1 MKQERM
7 VRGILASTAILG
19 IAAAPPPKLLVDRPA
34 AAAPELLVLGSPH
47 LGNPARDIADPDV
60 PNVLAPDR
68 QKQIETIIDDLARF
82 RPTHIAIEWEVSEQD
97 KLDKAYADYL
107 AGRRAARADEI
118 DQIAFRLGKKLGLK
132 RIDAADWFKEPPG
145 KDSDYDFET
154 WAKQHGEQARLDA
167 ITGRLKALSQRQTA
181 AMRCTDVA
189 SWYDR
194 VNTPAHRAE
203 DNRAYFDFAL
213 LGDATANPGA
223 TWVGNWHARNL
234 HIFANLVRIAKR
246 PDDRVLVLFG
256 AGHGFLLDRFARD
269 SGAFRVVD
277 TMRYLPAGQRLKKAG
292 C

>member
-1 MKQERM
+1 MRRNVI
-7 VRGILASTAILG
+7 VRAALSAAALIAT
-19 IAAAPPPKLLVDRPA
+19 AAAPSPKLLVERTPA
-34 AAAPELLVLGSPH
+34 TAPALLVLGSPH
-47 LGNPARDIADPDV
+47 LGNPDRDLADPDV
-60 PNVLAPDR
+60 PDVLTPDR
-68 QKQIETIIDDLARF
+68 QKQIEQVVDALARF
-82 RPTHIAIEWEVSEQD
+82 RPTHIAIEWEVSKQD
-97 KLDKAYADYL
+97 TLDKAYADYL

-145 KDSDYDFET
+145 KDSDYDFQA

-167 ITGRLKALSQRQTA
+167 ITGRLKALSKAETA

-194 VNTPAHRAE
+194 VNTPAFRAK
-203 DNRAYFDFAL
+203 DNRAYFDTTL
-213 LGDATANPGA
+213 LGDISANPGA
-223 TWVGNWHARNL
+223 TWVGDWHARNL
-234 HIFANLVRIAKR
+234 KIFANLVRIAKR

-277 TMRYLPAGQRLKKAG
+277 TMRYLPKGRRLNKAG